1 MKDEVMTNI
10 VSLLE
15 SDETFAEIVE
25 KILREAE
32 RYLCTSHAAV
42 LQVSTDGKLINTV
55 ISYAGEGELPLK
67 INNIPKSKFLIGS
80 DELKCCAKVRSTVTA
95 APDTNNPAPKNRKR
109 LAIPPTTS
117 T

>member
-80 DELKCCAKVRSTVTA
+80 ENVVQQADVVKK
-95 APDTNNPAPKNRKR
+95 KNMH
-109 LAIPPTTS
+109 LMHS
-117 T
+117 E

>member
-42 LQVSTDGKLINTV
+42 LQVSTVSGHRGD
-55 ISYAGEGELPLK
+55 
-67 INNIPKSKFLIGS
+67 
-80 DELKCCAKVRSTVTA
+80 
-95 APDTNNPAPKNRKR
+95 
-109 LAIPPTTS
+109 
-117 T
+117 

>member
-67 INNIPKSKFLIGS
+67 INNIPKSKFSSIS
-80 DELKCCAKVRSTVTA
+80 RKFWIDQE
-95 APDTNNPAPKNRKR
+95 PDTFIAASPNTIFASQSVCSVEKVSSKV
-109 LAIPPTTS
+109 LS
-117 T
+117 